1 MGEVAQGGP
10 LSDFVTLQRGNTY
23 KGALLG
29 RPGPYLL
36 GLACI
41 QRNGGFK
48 SDNLKTY
55 GGDSD
60 PRIIV
65 GPGDLIVSLKDVT
78 QAADLLG
85 SVVRVPDHIKIG
97 RLTQDT
103 VKLVFKSDTS
113 RDYIYWILRTAEA
126 RQHCRSL
133 ATGTTN
139 LGLARADFLS
149 FVVPPLTL
157 ERQHLLELLSALDDK
172 IELNRRM
179 NETLEASA
187 RALFRDWF
195 VDFGPTRAKAEDRP
209 PYLAPDLWSLFPNQ
223 MGNDGVPAGWTVQ
236 SIYEFADVVYG
247 APFASARFNQHGVG
261 RPMARIR
268 DLPSHAGGQFT
279 DEVHKKEFLIHPGS
293 IVVGMDGEF
302 RAYLWHGVPT
312 LMNQRICAFVPKA
325 SHLRGFVWN
334 SIEPLLAAQESSA
347 IGTTVIHLG
356 KKDIDRFTAVAP
368 PQPVKDA
375 FGKLVEPLIDMI
387 VENGAESRTLAETRD
402 ALLPKLMSGEIRVR
416 DAEALVAECV

>member
-1 MGEVAQGGP
+1 M
-10 LSDFVTLQRGNTY
+10 SDFVTLQRGNTY

-195 VDFGPTRAKAEDRP
+195 VDFGPTRAKAEGRP
-209 PYLAPDLWSLFPNQ
+209 PYLAPDIWSLFPDQ
-223 MGNDGVPAGWTVQ
+223 MGNDGVPVGWGLGT
-236 SIYEFADVVYG
+236 FADV
-247 APFASARFNQHGVG
+247 ASAVN
-261 RPMARIR
+261 
-268 DLPSHAGGQFT
+268 
-279 DEVHKKEFLIHPGS
+279 HKA
-293 IVVGMDGEF
+293 D
-302 RAYLWHGVPT
+302 PT
-312 LMNQRICAFVPKA
+312 
-325 SHLRGFVWN
+325 
-334 SIEPLLAAQESSA
+334 
-347 IGTTVIHLG
+347 
-356 KKDIDRFTAVAP
+356 DIDPDTPYIGLEHMPRRSIALHDWDGAGKVTSAKSVFTAG
-368 PQPVKDA
+368 QIL
-375 FGKLVEPLIDMI
+375 FGKLRPYFHKVGIAPVSGVCSTDIVVLQPRSPELSALALACASTDEFVAFSDQSSTGTKMPRTSWSIMKRFPLTQADKPINIAFEKLVGPMI
-387 VENGAESRTLAETRD
+387 ETITKNIAESRTLAETRD

-416 DAEALVAECV
+416 DAEAVVAECV